1 MSQGGASDTGLTA
14 APPVTRVVLVRHGE
28 TDWNR
33 ERRIQGQTDTPL
45 SALGRLQ
52 AHAIGRRL
60 AATERFA
67 AIHASDLARAWD
79 TAQAIAHAAAGHHAT
94 HHATHDAT
102 QDTPQDKTH
111 DGVRS
116 PPPMPV
122 SQPQLREM
130 DFGEWEGRT
139 SAEISLS
146 HPAAHARSK
155 ARDPDF
161 RIPGGESFRD
171 LYARAVSCVTALVH
185 AHPGQ
190 SICVVAHGGILD
202 MIYRHTHGIALDQPR
217 VFSLYNAAFNCLEHD
232 GARFRLEVWG
242 DVAHLDAVSDAV
254 VA

>member
-1 MSQGGASDTGLTA
+1 MSQGGASDTGLNAT
-14 APPVTRVVLVRHGE
+14 PPVTRVVLVRHGE

-33 ERRIQGQTDTPL
+33 ERRIQGKTDTPL

-52 AHAIGRRL
+52 AQAIGRRL

-79 TAQAIAHAAAGHHAT
+79 TAQAIAHAAASHL
-94 HHATHDAT
+94 ATHDAT
-102 QDTPQDKTH
+102 QDTTRHTTPHTTRDAVH
-111 DGVRS
+111 S
-116 PPPMPV
+116 PPPVPV
-122 SQPQLREM
+122 RQPQLREM

-146 HPAAHARSK
+146 HPAEHARSR

-171 LYARAVSCVTALVH
+171 LYARAVSCVTALAH

-202 MIYRHTHGIALDQPR
+202 MMYRHTHGIALDQPR

-242 DVAHLDAVSDAV
+242 DVAHLDVLSDAV